1 MFKDFCEDVIN
12 YLLNLVFWLGAG
24 FVSAIGGIDGDIKV
38 LFYLTVIDC
47 ITGFLKAM
55 KDGNVLSKSLFVG
68 FIIRKPAIYLA
79 IATMYQLD
87 HASFMSDINISLRIC
102 MITGCIIME
111 SISII
116 ENLTRLGIK
125 FPGVIEKILAI
136 KKEKLD
142 KE

>member
-1 MFKDFCEDVIN
+1 MFKDFFEGVIN
-12 YLLNLVFWLGAG
+12 YLLNLAFWLGTG
-24 FVSAIGGIDGDIKV
+24 FMSAIGGIDGDIRV
-38 LFYLTVIDC
+38 LFYLTIIDC
-47 ITGFLKAM
+47 ITGFLKAI
-55 KDGNVLSKSLFVG
+55 KEGNVLSKSLFIG
-68 FIIRKPAIYLA
+68 FVIRKPAIYLA

-87 HASFMSDINISLRIC
+87 NASFMNDINISLRIC

-116 ENLTRLGIK
+116 ENLTKLGIK

>member
-1 MFKDFCEDVIN
+1 MFKEFLEDIIN
-12 YLLNLVFWLGAG
+12 YLLNLAFWLGAG

-38 LFYLTVIDC
+38 LFYLTIIDC
-47 ITGFLKAM
+47 ITGFLKAI
-55 KDGNVLSKSLFVG
+55 KEGNVLSKSLFIG
-68 FIIRKPAIYLA
+68 FVIRKPAIYLA

-87 HASFMSDINISLRIC
+87 NASFMNDINISLRIC

-111 SISII
+111 SVSII

>member
-1 MFKDFCEDVIN
+1 MFKDFFEDFIN
-12 YLLNLVFWLGAG
+12 YLLNLAFWLGAG
-24 FVSAIGGIDGDIKV
+24 FVSAIGGIDGDIRV
-38 LFYLTVIDC
+38 LFYLTIIDS
-47 ITGFLKAM
+47 ITGFLKAI
-55 KDGNVLSKSLFVG
+55 KEGNILSKSLFIG
-68 FIIRKPAIYLA
+68 FVIRKPAIYLA

-87 HASFMSDINISLRIC
+87 NASFMNDINISLRIC